1 MVSPILEL
9 TNINKSFGHVHAN
22 KNINLTI
29 NKGTIH
35 GIIGENGA
43 GKSTLMSIV
52 FGLYQANSGKIK
64 INEKEI
70 KLKSPRDSIL
80 NGIGMVHQHFMLVEN
95 FTVLENIILG
105 FEGETVFG
113 EKLETAKKDLEKL
126 CETYN
131 FNIDLDATISDLSV
145 GFRQRVE
152 ILKSLYRGAEI
163 LILDEPTGVLTPQE
177 VDELFKILR
186 SLKEEGK
193 TIVLITHKLIEI
205 MDLTSEVS
213 VMRQGEMVGHTKTQD
228 TNKEKLAEMM
238 VGRNVLLRVDK
249 TEIKKGD
256 PIFRVNELSVKDDLD
271 VTRVKNVNLEICS
284 GEILGIA
291 GVTGNG
297 QTELLEA
304 LSGIRKVE
312 SGNIRLFGEK
322 ISDKHSFL
330 NPRMLKARGLAHV
343 PEDRQRMGLIGDFKA
358 YENLIFGYHDQEP
371 FSKSS
376 ILNHKEI
383 TEYSNRVMQEYD
395 VRPNSPN
402 LITSNFSGGNQQ
414 KIILSRELNENPK
427 VLLVGQ
433 PTRGVDI
440 GAIEFIHQ
448 RLINMRDKGAAILL
462 ASVELD
468 EILSLSDRIIVMFD
482 GKIVGEKIN
491 KNITDRELGL
501 LMAGV
506 TEWAILLLIN
516 QRYLGGYLT

>member
-22 KNINLTI
+22 KDINLTI

-52 FGLYQANSGKIK
+52 FGLYQANSGEIK
-64 INEKEI
+64 INGKEI
-70 KLKSPRDSIL
+70 KLKSPKDSIV

-113 EKLETAKKDLEKL
+113 AKLEKAKEDLIKL

-131 FNIDLDATISDLSV
+131 FDIDLDATISDLSV

-186 SLKEEGK
+186 SLKDEGK

-205 MDLTSEVS
+205 MDLTSQVS
-213 VMRQGEMVGHTKTQD
+213 VMRQGEMVGHTKTEK

-238 VGRNVLLRVDK
+238 VGRSVLLRVDK
-249 TEIKKGD
+249 SEAKKGEVVFKVD
-256 PIFRVNELSVKDDLD
+256 DLSVKDDLD
-271 VTRVKNVNLEICS
+271 VIRVKNINLEIRS

-312 SGNIRLFGEK
+312 SGSIELFNKK
-322 ISDKHSFL
+322 ISDKQNYL
-330 NPRMLKARGLAHV
+330 NPKQLKAKGLAHV
-343 PEDRQRMGLIGDFKA
+343 PEDRQRMGLISDFKA

-383 TEYSNRVMQEYD
+383 HQHSNKVMQEYD

-448 RLINMRDKGAAILL
+448 RLIDMRDKGAAILL

-468 EILSLSDRIIVMFD
+468 EVLSLSDRIVVMFD
-482 GKIVGEKIN
+482 GKIVGEKDN
-491 KNITDRELGL
+491 KNVTDRELGL

-506 TEWAILLLIN
+506 TE
-516 QRYLGGYLT
+516 

>member
-9 TNINKSFGHVHAN
+9 KDINKSFGHVQAN

-29 NKGTIH
+29 NHGTIH

-52 FGLYQANSGKIK
+52 YGLYQADTGSISVNG
-64 INEKEI
+64 KEI
-70 KLKSPRDSIL
+70 KLRSPRDSIES
-80 NGIGMVHQHFMLVEN
+80 GIGMVHQHFMLVEN
-95 FTVLENIILG
+95 FTVLENIVLG
-105 FEGETVFG
+105 FEGEFVFG
-113 EKLETAKKDLEKL
+113 EKLKKAKKDLRNLCDTYKL
-126 CETYN
+126 
-131 FNIDLDATISDLSV
+131 NIDLDSVISDLSV

-163 LILDEPTGVLTPQE
+163 FILDEPTGVLTPQE

-186 SLKEEGK
+186 SLKDEGK
-193 TIVLITHKLIEI
+193 TIVLITHKLNEI

-213 VMRQGEMVGHTKTQD
+213 VMRQGEVVGHTKTID

-238 VGRNVLLRVDK
+238 VGRSVLLRLNK
-249 TEIKKGD
+249 SEPKLGD
-256 PIFRVNELSVKDDLD
+256 VVFKIENLTVKDDLD
-271 VTRVKNVNLEICS
+271 VTRVKNVSFEIRS
-284 GEILGIA
+284 GEILGLA

-312 SGNIRLFGEK
+312 SGEIYLNAEK
-322 ISDKHSFL
+322 ISDKNNL
-330 NPRMLKARGLAHV
+330 LDPRQLKEKGLAHV
-343 PEDRQRMGLIGDFKA
+343 PEDRQRMGLVTDFKA

-371 FSKSS
+371 YSQSS
-376 ILNHKEI
+376 ILKDGNI
-383 TEYSNRVMQEYD
+383 LSYSKKVMEDYD
-395 VRPNSPN
+395 VRPRSPQ

-414 KIILSRELNENPK
+414 KIILSRELNESPK
-427 VLLVGQ
+427 ILLVGQ

-448 RLINMRDKGAAILL
+448 RLIDMRDKGAAILL
-462 ASVELD
+462 VSVELD
-468 EILSLSDRIIVMFD
+468 EVLSLSDRILVMFD
-482 GKIVGEKIN
+482 GNIVGERIN
-491 KNITDRELGL
+491 KDVTDRELGL

-506 TEWAILLLIN
+506 A
-516 QRYLGGYLT
+516 

>member
-1 MVSPILEL
+1 MVSPILQL

-22 KNINLTI
+22 KDINLTI

-52 FGLYQANSGKIK
+52 YGLYQADSGTIK
-64 INEKEI
+64 VNDKVI
-70 KLKSPRDSIL
+70 KLKSPRDSIE

-95 FTVLENIILG
+95 FTVLENIVLG
-105 FEGETVFG
+105 FEGEVVFG
-113 EKLETAKKDLEKL
+113 KNLEKAKIDLKNL

-131 FNIDLDATISDLSV
+131 LNVDLDSVISDLSV

-152 ILKSLYRGAEI
+152 ILKSLYRGAEV

-193 TIVLITHKLIEI
+193 TIVLITHKLNEI

-213 VMRQGEMVGHTKTQD
+213 VMRQGEVVGHTKTEN
-228 TNKEKLAEMM
+228 TNREKLAEMM
-238 VGRNVLLRVDK
+238 VGRSVLLRINK
-249 TEIKKGD
+249 SNTQRGD
-256 PIFRVNELSVKDDLD
+256 VAFKVENLSVKDDLD
-271 VTRVKNVNLEICS
+271 VTRVKNVNLEIHA
-284 GEILGIA
+284 GEILGLA

-312 SGNIRLFGEK
+312 SGEIFLNGEK
-322 ISDKHSFL
+322 ISDSSALL
-330 NPRMLKARGLAHV
+330 NPRELKEKGLAHI
-343 PEDRQRMGLIGDFKA
+343 PEDRQRMGLVTDFKA

-371 FSKSS
+371 YSKSS
-376 ILNHKEI
+376 IMRENKILD
-383 TEYSNRVMQEYD
+383 YSKRVMEEYD
-395 VRPNSPN
+395 VRPRSPH
-402 LITSNFSGGNQQ
+402 LMTSNFSGGNQQ
-414 KIILSRELNENPK
+414 KLILSRELNENPK
-427 VLLVGQ
+427 VLLIGQ

-448 RLINMRDKGAAILL
+448 RLIDMRDKGAAILL
-462 ASVELD
+462 VSVEL
-468 EILSLSDRIIVMFD
+468 EEVLSLSDRIVVMFD
-482 GKIVGEKIN
+482 GNIVGERVN
-491 KNITDRELGL
+491 KDVTDRELGL

-506 TEWAILLLIN
+506 A
-516 QRYLGGYLT
+516 

>member
-1 MVSPILEL
+1 MVSPILQL

-52 FGLYQANSGKIK
+52 YGLYQADSGIIK
-64 INEKEI
+64 VNDKAI
-70 KLKSPRDSIL
+70 KLKSPRDSIE

-95 FTVLENIILG
+95 FTVLENIVLG
-105 FEGETVFG
+105 FEGEVVFG
-113 EKLETAKKDLEKL
+113 KNLEKAKIDLKNL

-131 FNIDLDATISDLSV
+131 LNVDLDSVISDLSV

-152 ILKSLYRGAEI
+152 ILKSLYRGAEVF
-163 LILDEPTGVLTPQE
+163 ILDEPTGVLTPQE

-193 TIVLITHKLIEI
+193 TIVLITHKLNEI

-213 VMRQGEMVGHTKTQD
+213 VMRQGEVVGHTKTEN
-228 TNKEKLAEMM
+228 TNREKLAEMM
-238 VGRNVLLRVDK
+238 VGRSVLLRINK
-249 TEIKKGD
+249 SNTQRGD
-256 PIFRVNELSVKDDLD
+256 VAFKVENLSVKDDLD
-271 VTRVKNVNLEICS
+271 VTRVKNVNLEIHA
-284 GEILGIA
+284 GEILGLA

-312 SGNIRLFGEK
+312 SGEIFLNGEK
-322 ISDKHSFL
+322 ISDSSALL
-330 NPRMLKARGLAHV
+330 NPRELKEKGLAHI
-343 PEDRQRMGLIGDFKA
+343 PEDRQRMGLVTDFKA

-371 FSKSS
+371 YSKSS
-376 ILNHKEI
+376 IMRENKILD
-383 TEYSNRVMQEYD
+383 YSKRVMEEYD
-395 VRPNSPN
+395 VRPRSPH
-402 LITSNFSGGNQQ
+402 LMTSNFSGGNQQ
-414 KIILSRELNENPK
+414 KLILSRELNENPK
-427 VLLVGQ
+427 VLLIGQ

-448 RLINMRDKGAAILL
+448 RLIDMRDKGAAILL
-462 ASVELD
+462 VSVEL
-468 EILSLSDRIIVMFD
+468 EEVLSLSDRIVVMFD
-482 GKIVGEKIN
+482 GNIVGERVN
-491 KNITDRELGL
+491 KDVTDRELGL

-506 TEWAILLLIN
+506 A
-516 QRYLGGYLT
+516 

>member
-9 TNINKSFGHVHAN
+9 SNINKSFGHVHAN
-22 KNINLTI
+22 KDINLTI

-52 FGLYQANSGKIK
+52 YGLYQADSGHIKVSGKE
-64 INEKEI
+64 IN
-70 KLKSPRDSIL
+70 LKSPRDSIE

-95 FTVLENIILG
+95 FTVLENIVLG
-105 FEGETVFG
+105 FEGELIFG
-113 EKLETAKKDLEKL
+113 KNLEKAKTDLKNL
-126 CETYN
+126 CDTYN
-131 FNIDLDATISDLSV
+131 LNVDLDSIISDLSV

-152 ILKSLYRGAEI
+152 ILKSLYRGAEVF
-163 LILDEPTGVLTPQE
+163 ILDEPTGVLTPQE

-193 TIVLITHKLIEI
+193 TIVLITHKLNEI

-213 VMRQGEMVGHTKTQD
+213 VMRQGEVVGHTKTEN
-228 TNKEKLAEMM
+228 TNREKLAEMM
-238 VGRNVLLRVDK
+238 VGRSVLLRINKSKV
-249 TEIKKGD
+249 EKGD
-256 PIFRVNELSVKDDLD
+256 VVFNVKNLTVKDDLE
-271 VTRVKNVNLEICS
+271 VKRVKNVNLEIHA
-284 GEILGIA
+284 GEILGLA

-312 SGNIRLFGEK
+312 SGEIYLNNEK
-322 ISDKHSFL
+322 ISDNSGLL
-330 NPRMLKARGLAHV
+330 NPRELKEKGLAHV
-343 PEDRQRMGLIGDFKA
+343 PEDRQRMGLVTDFKA

-371 FSKSS
+371 YSKSS
-376 ILNHKEI
+376 IMKENQI
-383 TEYSNRVMQEYD
+383 LDYSKKVMEEYD
-395 VRPNSPN
+395 VRPRSPN
-402 LITSNFSGGNQQ
+402 LMTSNFSGGNQQ
-414 KIILSRELNENPK
+414 KLILSRELNESPK

-448 RLINMRDKGAAILL
+448 RLIDMRDKGAAILL
-462 ASVELD
+462 VSVEL
-468 EILSLSDRIIVMFD
+468 EEVLSLSDRIVVMFD
-482 GKIVGEKIN
+482 GNIVGERIN
-491 KNITDRELGL
+491 KDVTDRELGL

-506 TEWAILLLIN
+506 A
-516 QRYLGGYLT
+516 

>member
-9 TNINKSFGHVHAN
+9 KNINKSFGHVQAN
-22 KNINLTI
+22 KNINLKITQ
-29 NKGTIH
+29 GTIH

-52 FGLYQANSGKIK
+52 YGLYQADSGTISVSG
-64 INEKEI
+64 KEI
-70 KLKSPRDSIL
+70 KLKSPRDSIES
-80 NGIGMVHQHFMLVEN
+80 GIGMVHQHFMLVEN
-95 FTVLENIILG
+95 FTVLENIVLG
-105 FEGETVFG
+105 FEGEFVFG
-113 EKLETAKKDLEKL
+113 EKLKKAKQDLKNLCDTYKL
-126 CETYN
+126 
-131 FNIDLDATISDLSV
+131 NIDLDSVISDLSV

-163 LILDEPTGVLTPQE
+163 FILDEPTGVLTPQE

-193 TIVLITHKLIEI
+193 TIVLITHKLNEI

-213 VMRQGEMVGHTKTQD
+213 VMRQGEVVGHTKTTD

-238 VGRNVLLRVDK
+238 VGRSVLLRLNK
-249 TEIKKGD
+249 AEAKLGD
-256 PIFRVNELSVKDDLD
+256 VVFKVENLTVKDDLD
-271 VTRVKNVNLEICS
+271 VTRVKNVNLEIRA
-284 GEILGIA
+284 GEILGLA

-312 SGNIRLFGEK
+312 SGAIYLNDEK
-322 ISDKHSFL
+322 ISDKDNL
-330 NPRMLKARGLAHV
+330 LDPRKLKEKGLAHV
-343 PEDRQRMGLIGDFKA
+343 PEDRQRMGLVTDFKA

-371 FSKSS
+371 YSKSS
-376 ILNHKEI
+376 ILKDNDI
-383 TEYSNRVMQEYD
+383 LSYSKKVMEEYD
-395 VRPNSPN
+395 VRPRSPQ

-427 VLLVGQ
+427 ILLVGQ

-448 RLINMRDKGAAILL
+448 RLIDMRDKGAAILL
-462 ASVELD
+462 VSVELD
-468 EILSLSDRIIVMFD
+468 EVLSLSDRILVMFD
-482 GKIVGEKIN
+482 GNIVGERIN
-491 KNITDRELGL
+491 KDVTDRELGL

-506 TEWAILLLIN
+506 A
-516 QRYLGGYLT
+516 

>member
-9 TNINKSFGHVHAN
+9 KDINKSFGHVHAN
-22 KNINLTI
+22 KNINLQI

-52 FGLYQANSGKIK
+52 FGLYQADSGTISINDKIVK
-64 INEKEI
+64 I
-70 KLKSPRDSIL
+70 KSPRDSIIS
-80 NGIGMVHQHFMLVEN
+80 GIGMVHQHFMLVEN
-95 FTVLENIILG
+95 FSVLENIILG
-105 FEGETVFG
+105 FEGELVFG
-113 EKLETAKKDLEKL
+113 KNLKKAKKDLKNL
-126 CETYN
+126 CDTYN
-131 FNIDLDATISDLSV
+131 LNIDLDSIISDLSV

-186 SLKEEGK
+186 SLKKEGK
-193 TIVLITHKLIEI
+193 TIVLITHKLNEI

-213 VMRQGEMVGHTKTQD
+213 VMRQGKMVGYKKTKS
-228 TNKEKLAEMM
+228 TNKEDLAEMM
-238 VGRNVLLRVDK
+238 VGRSVLLRINKSSAKQGKAV
-249 TEIKKGD
+249 
-256 PIFRVNELSVKDDLD
+256 FSVNDLVVKDDLD
-271 VTRVKNVNLEICS
+271 LTRVKNVSFDIHE
-284 GEILGIA
+284 GEILGLA

-304 LSGIRKVE
+304 LSGIRKIE
-312 SGNIRLFGEK
+312 SGEIQLFNETISNKNNFLDPKSLKEK
-322 ISDKHSFL
+322 
-330 NPRMLKARGLAHV
+330 GLAHV
-343 PEDRQRMGLIGDFKA
+343 PEDRQRMGLVTDFKA
-358 YENLIFGYHDQEP
+358 YENLIFGYHHQEP

-376 ILNHKEI
+376 ILKEKEI
-383 TEYSNRVMQEYD
+383 LSFSKKVMEEYD
-395 VRPNSPN
+395 VRPSTPS

-427 VLLVGQ
+427 ILLVGQ

-448 RLINMRDKGAAILL
+448 RLIDMRDKGAAILL
-462 ASVELD
+462 VSVELD
-468 EILSLSDRIIVMFD
+468 EVLSLSDRIVVMFD
-482 GKIVGEKIN
+482 GQIVGEKIN
-491 KNITDRELGL
+491 KNVTDRELGL

-506 TEWAILLLIN
+506 A
-516 QRYLGGYLT
+516 

>member
-9 TNINKSFGHVHAN
+9 KNINKSFGHVHAN

-52 FGLYQANSGKIK
+52 YGLYQADSGKILV
-64 INEKEI
+64 NEKEI
-70 KLKSPRDSIL
+70 KLRSPRDSIE

-105 FEGETVFG
+105 FEGELIFG
-113 EKLETAKKDLEKL
+113 KNLDKAKSDLKKL
-126 CETYN
+126 CESYKL
-131 FNIDLDATISDLSV
+131 NIDLDSVISDLSV
-145 GFRQRVE
+145 GIRQRIE
-152 ILKSLYRGAEI
+152 ILKSLYRGAEV

-193 TIVLITHKLIEI
+193 TIVLITHKLNEI

-213 VMRQGEMVGHTKTQD
+213 VMRQGEVVGHTN
-228 TNKEKLAEMM
+228 TNNTDKEKLAEMM
-238 VGRNVLLRVDK
+238 VGRSVLLRINK
-249 TEIKKGD
+249 SEAKKGD
-256 PIFRVNELSVKDDLD
+256 VVFSVRDLVVKDDLD
-271 VTRVKNVNLEICS
+271 VTRVKKISLDIHA
-284 GEILGIA
+284 GEILGLA

-312 SGNIRLFGEK
+312 SGEIHLFDDK
-322 ISDKHSFL
+322 ISDQDNYL
-330 NPRMLKARGLAHV
+330 NPRDLKEKGLAHI
-343 PEDRQRMGLIGDFKA
+343 PEDRQRMGLVTEFKA
-358 YENLIFGYHDQEP
+358 HENLIFGYHHQEP
-371 FSKSS
+371 YSKSS
-376 ILNHKEI
+376 ILQEKEI
-383 TEYSNRVMQEYD
+383 MSFSKKVMEEYD
-395 VRPNSPN
+395 VRPTSPN

-427 VLLVGQ
+427 VLLIGQ

-448 RLINMRDKGAAILL
+448 RLIDMRDKGAAILL
-462 ASVELD
+462 VSVEL
-468 EILSLSDRIIVMFD
+468 EEVLSLSDRIIVMFD
-482 GKIVGEKIN
+482 GNIVGEKIN
-491 KNITDRELGL
+491 KDVTDRDLGL

-506 TEWAILLLIN
+506 A
-516 QRYLGGYLT
+516 

>member
-9 TNINKSFGHVHAN
+9 TNINKSFGHVQAN
-22 KNINLTI
+22 KNINLII

-52 FGLYQANSGKIK
+52 YGLYQADSGKIRV
-64 INEKEI
+64 NEKEI
-70 KLKSPRDSIL
+70 KLKSPRDSIES
-80 NGIGMVHQHFMLVEN
+80 GIGMVHQHFMLVEN

-105 FEGETVFG
+105 FEGELVFG
-113 EKLETAKKDLEKL
+113 KNLEKAKNELKNL
-126 CETYN
+126 CDTYKL
-131 FNIDLDATISDLSV
+131 NIDLDSIISDLSV

-163 LILDEPTGVLTPQE
+163 FILDEPTGVLTPQE

-193 TIVLITHKLIEI
+193 TIVLITHKLNEI

-213 VMRQGEMVGHTKTQD
+213 VMRQGEMVGHTKTET

-238 VGRNVLLRVDK
+238 VGRNVLLRINK
-249 TEIKKGD
+249 SEAKKGD
-256 PIFRVNELSVKDDLD
+256 IIFSVKNLTVKDDLGI
-271 VTRVKNVNLEICS
+271 TRVKNVSLDIHA
-284 GEILGIA
+284 GEILGLA

-297 QTELLEA
+297 QTEFLEA

-312 SGNIRLFGEK
+312 SGEIHLRGEK
-322 ISDKHSFL
+322 IADQKTYL
-330 NPRMLKARGLAHV
+330 DPRNLKEKGLAHI
-343 PEDRQRMGLIGDFKA
+343 PEDRQRMGLITDFKA

-371 FSKSS
+371 YSKSS
-376 ILNHKEI
+376 IFNEKEI
-383 TEYSNRVMQEYD
+383 ISYSQRVMEEYD
-395 VRPNSPN
+395 VRPTSPQ

-414 KIILSRELNENPK
+414 KIILSRELKENPK
-427 VLLVGQ
+427 VLLIGQ

-448 RLINMRDKGAAILL
+448 RLIDMRNKGTAILL
-462 ASVELD
+462 VSVELD
-468 EILSLSDRIIVMFD
+468 EVLSLSDRIAVMFD
-482 GKIVGEKIN
+482 GNIVGEKIN
-491 KNITDRELGL
+491 KDVTDRELGL

-506 TEWAILLLIN
+506 A
-516 QRYLGGYLT
+516 

>member
-52 FGLYQANSGKIK
+52 FGLYQANSGSIK
-64 INEKEI
+64 VNGKEI
-70 KLKSPRDSIL
+70 NLRSPKDSII

-105 FEGETVFG
+105 FEGELVFG
-113 EKLETAKKDLEKL
+113 KNLEKAKKNLEKL
-126 CETYN
+126 CDTYKL
-131 FNIDLDATISDLSV
+131 NIDLNSTISDLSV

-213 VMRQGEMVGHTKTQD
+213 VMRQGEMVGHTKTEN
-228 TNKEKLAEMM
+228 TNKEQLAEMM
-238 VGRNVLLRVDK
+238 VGRSVLLRLNKSDAQ
-249 TEIKKGD
+249 TGD
-256 PIFRVNELSVKDDLD
+256 VVFKVENLTVKDDLD
-271 VTRVKNVNLEICS
+271 ITRVKNVNLEIRA
-284 GEILGIA
+284 GEILGLA

-312 SGNIRLFGEK
+312 SGAIYLDEK
-322 ISDKHSFL
+322 KVSDSQNYL
-330 NPRMLKARGLAHV
+330 DPRELKEKGLAHV
-343 PEDRQRMGLIGDFKA
+343 PEDRQRMGLVTDFKA
-358 YENLIFGYHDQEP
+358 YENLIFGYHDQQP

-376 ILNHKEI
+376 ILNHRDIISHSKKIME
-383 TEYSNRVMQEYD
+383 QYD
-395 VRPNSPN
+395 VRPQSPN

-448 RLINMRDKGAAILL
+448 RLIDMRDKGAAILL
-462 ASVELD
+462 VSVELD
-468 EILSLSDRIIVMFD
+468 EVLSLSDRIVVMFD
-482 GKIVGEKIN
+482 GNIVGEKEN
-491 KNITDRELGL
+491 KNVTDRELGL

-506 TEWAILLLIN
+506 V
-516 QRYLGGYLT
+516 

>member
-9 TNINKSFGHVHAN
+9 KNINKSFGHVQAN

-29 NKGTIH
+29 KRGTIH

-52 FGLYQANSGKIK
+52 YGLYQADTGSINVSG
-64 INEKEI
+64 KEI
-70 KLKSPRDSIL
+70 KLRSPRDSIES
-80 NGIGMVHQHFMLVEN
+80 GIGMVHQHFMLVEN
-95 FTVLENIILG
+95 FTVLENIVLG
-105 FEGETVFG
+105 FEGEFVFG
-113 EKLETAKKDLEKL
+113 EKLKKAKQDLRKL
-126 CETYN
+126 CDTYKL
-131 FNIDLDATISDLSV
+131 NIDLESVISDLSV

-163 LILDEPTGVLTPQE
+163 FILDEPTGVLTPQE

-193 TIVLITHKLIEI
+193 TIVLITHKLNEI

-213 VMRQGEMVGHTKTQD
+213 VMRQGEVVGHTKTTD

-238 VGRNVLLRVDK
+238 VGRSVLLRLNK
-249 TEIKKGD
+249 SEAKLGD
-256 PIFRVNELSVKDDLD
+256 VVFKVENLSVKDDLD
-271 VTRVKNVNLEICS
+271 VTRVKNVNFEIRS
-284 GEILGIA
+284 GEILGLA

-312 SGNIRLFGEK
+312 SGAIYLNDEK
-322 ISDKHSFL
+322 ISDKDNL
-330 NPRMLKARGLAHV
+330 LDPRELKEKGLAHV
-343 PEDRQRMGLIGDFKA
+343 PEDRQRMGLVTGFKA

-371 FSKSS
+371 YSKSS
-376 ILNHKEI
+376 ILRDGDILSFSKK
-383 TEYSNRVMQEYD
+383 VMEEYD
-395 VRPNSPN
+395 VRPRSPQ

-427 VLLVGQ
+427 ILLVGQ

-448 RLINMRDKGAAILL
+448 RLIDMRDKGAAILL
-462 ASVELD
+462 VSVELD
-468 EILSLSDRIIVMFD
+468 EVLSLSDRILVMFD
-482 GKIVGEKIN
+482 GNIVGERVN
-491 KNITDRELGL
+491 KDVTDRDLGL

-506 TEWAILLLIN
+506 A
-516 QRYLGGYLT
+516 

>member
-9 TNINKSFGHVHAN
+9 TNINKSFGHVQAN
-22 KNINLTI
+22 KNINLKI

-52 FGLYQANSGKIK
+52 FGLYQANSGSIK
-64 INEKEI
+64 INGKEI
-70 KLKSPRDSIL
+70 NLRSPRDSIV

-113 EKLETAKKDLEKL
+113 EKLANAKKDLEEL
-126 CETYN
+126 CKTYN
-131 FNIDLDATISDLSV
+131 FNIDLDATIADLSV

-186 SLKEEGK
+186 SLKDEGK

-228 TNKEKLAEMM
+228 TNKEKLAEMI
-238 VGRNVLLRVDK
+238 VGRSVLLRVDK
-249 TEIKKGD
+249 KEIKKGEV
-256 PIFRVNELSVKDDLD
+256 IFKVNNLSVKDDLD
-271 VTRVKNVNLEICS
+271 VVRVKNINLEIRS

-312 SGNIRLFGEK
+312 SGNIQLFGEK
-322 ISDKHSFL
+322 ISDQENFL
-330 NPRMLKARGLAHV
+330 NPRMLKEKGLAHV
-343 PEDRQRMGLIGDFKA
+343 PEDRQRMGLISDFKA
-358 YENLIFGYHDQEP
+358 HENLIFGYHDQEP
-371 FSKSS
+371 FSKSAV
-376 ILNHKEI
+376 LNSQEI
-383 TEYSNRVMQEYD
+383 IEYSSKIMQEYD

-448 RLINMRDKGAAILL
+448 RLIDMRDRGAAILL

-482 GKIVGEKIN
+482 GKIVGEKEN
-491 KNITDRELGL
+491 KNVTDRELGL

-506 TEWAILLLIN
+506 A
-516 QRYLGGYLT
+516 

>member
-1 MVSPILEL
+1 MASPILEL
-9 TNINKSFGHVHAN
+9 SNINKSFGHVQAN
-22 KNINLTI
+22 KDVTLTI

-52 FGLYQANSGKIK
+52 YGFYQADSGTIS
-64 INEKEI
+64 INGKTI
-70 KLKSPRDSIL
+70 NLKSPRDSIVS
-80 NGIGMVHQHFMLVEN
+80 GIGMVHQHFMLVEN

-105 FEGETVFG
+105 FEGELVFG
-113 EKLETAKKDLEKL
+113 KKLEKAKKNLKNL
-126 CETYN
+126 CETYKL
-131 FNIDLDATISDLSV
+131 NIDLDSVISDLSV

-186 SLKEEGK
+186 SLQQEGK
-193 TIVLITHKLIEI
+193 TIVLITHKLNEI

-213 VMRQGEMVGHTKTQD
+213 VMRQGEMVGHKKTES

-238 VGRNVLLRVDK
+238 VGRSVLLRINK
-249 TEIKKGD
+249 TEAKKGD
-256 PIFRVNELSVKDDLD
+256 VVFRVNNLQVKDGLD
-271 VTRVKNVNLEICS
+271 VMRVKDVNLEIHE
-284 GEILGIA
+284 GEILGLA

-304 LSGIRKVE
+304 LSGIRKIE
-312 SGNIRLFGEK
+312 SGEIQLFNEI
-322 ISDKHSFL
+322 ISNQNNFL
-330 NPRMLKARGLAHV
+330 NPKDLKEKGLAHV
-343 PEDRQRMGLIGDFKA
+343 PEDRQRMGLITDFKA
-358 YENLIFGYHDQEP
+358 YENLIFGYHHQEP

-376 ILNHKEI
+376 ILKEKDI
-383 TEYSNRVMQEYD
+383 LTYSKKVMEEYD
-395 VRPNSPN
+395 VRPQSPN

-414 KIILSRELNENPK
+414 KIILSRELNESPK

-448 RLINMRDKGAAILL
+448 RLIDMRNKGTAILL
-462 ASVELD
+462 VSVEL
-468 EILSLSDRIIVMFD
+468 EEVLSLSDRIVVMFD
-482 GKIVGEKIN
+482 GKIVGERVN
-491 KNITDRELGL
+491 KDVTDREIGL
-501 LMAGV
+501 LMAGI
-506 TEWAILLLIN
+506 A
-516 QRYLGGYLT
+516 

>member
-1 MVSPILEL
+1 MVSPILQL

-22 KNINLTI
+22 KDINLTI

-52 FGLYQANSGKIK
+52 YGLYQADSGTIK
-64 INEKEI
+64 VNDKVI
-70 KLKSPRDSIL
+70 KLKSPRDSIE

-95 FTVLENIILG
+95 FTVLENIVLG
-105 FEGETVFG
+105 FEGEVVFG
-113 EKLETAKKDLEKL
+113 KNLEKAKIDLKNL

-131 FNIDLDATISDLSV
+131 LNVDLDSVISDLSV

-152 ILKSLYRGAEI
+152 ILKSLYRGAEVF
-163 LILDEPTGVLTPQE
+163 ILDEPTGVLTPQE

-193 TIVLITHKLIEI
+193 TIVLITHKLNEI

-213 VMRQGEMVGHTKTQD
+213 VMRQGEVVGHTKTEN
-228 TNKEKLAEMM
+228 TNREKLAEMM
-238 VGRNVLLRVDK
+238 VGRSVLLRINK
-249 TEIKKGD
+249 SNTQRGD
-256 PIFRVNELSVKDDLD
+256 VAFKVENLSVKDDLD
-271 VTRVKNVNLEICS
+271 VIRVKNVNLEIHA
-284 GEILGIA
+284 GEILGLA

-312 SGNIRLFGEK
+312 SGEIFLNGEK
-322 ISDKHSFL
+322 ISDSSALL
-330 NPRMLKARGLAHV
+330 NPRELKEKGLAHI
-343 PEDRQRMGLIGDFKA
+343 PEDRQRMGLVTDFKA

-371 FSKSS
+371 YSKSS
-376 ILNHKEI
+376 IMRENKILD
-383 TEYSNRVMQEYD
+383 YSKRVMEEYD
-395 VRPNSPN
+395 VRPRSPH
-402 LITSNFSGGNQQ
+402 LMTSNFSGGNQQ
-414 KIILSRELNENPK
+414 KLILSRELNENPK
-427 VLLVGQ
+427 VLLIGQ

-448 RLINMRDKGAAILL
+448 RLIDMRDKGAAILL
-462 ASVELD
+462 VSVEL
-468 EILSLSDRIIVMFD
+468 EEVLSLSDRIVVMFD
-482 GKIVGEKIN
+482 GNIVGERVN
-491 KNITDRELGL
+491 KDVTDRELGL

-506 TEWAILLLIN
+506 A
-516 QRYLGGYLT
+516 

>member
-1 MVSPILEL
+1 MVSPILQL

-22 KNINLTI
+22 KDINLTI

-52 FGLYQANSGKIK
+52 YGLYQADSGIIK
-64 INEKEI
+64 VNDKVI
-70 KLKSPRDSIL
+70 KLKSPRDSIE

-95 FTVLENIILG
+95 FTVLENIVLG
-105 FEGETVFG
+105 FEGEVVFG
-113 EKLETAKKDLEKL
+113 KNLEKAKIDLKNL

-131 FNIDLDATISDLSV
+131 LNVDLDSVISDLSV

-152 ILKSLYRGAEI
+152 ILKSLYRGAEVF
-163 LILDEPTGVLTPQE
+163 ILDEPTGVLTPQE

-193 TIVLITHKLIEI
+193 TIVLITHKLNEI

-213 VMRQGEMVGHTKTQD
+213 VMRQGEVVGHTKTEN
-228 TNKEKLAEMM
+228 TNREKLAEMM
-238 VGRNVLLRVDK
+238 VGRSVLLRINK
-249 TEIKKGD
+249 SNTQRGD
-256 PIFRVNELSVKDDLD
+256 VAFKVENLSVKDDLD
-271 VTRVKNVNLEICS
+271 VTRVKNVNLEIHA
-284 GEILGIA
+284 GEILGLA

-312 SGNIRLFGEK
+312 SGEIFLDGEK
-322 ISDKHSFL
+322 ISDSSALL
-330 NPRMLKARGLAHV
+330 NPRELKEKGLAHI
-343 PEDRQRMGLIGDFKA
+343 PEDRQRMGLVTDFKA

-371 FSKSS
+371 YSKSS
-376 ILNHKEI
+376 IMRENKILD
-383 TEYSNRVMQEYD
+383 YSKRVMEEYD
-395 VRPNSPN
+395 VRPRSPH
-402 LITSNFSGGNQQ
+402 LMTSNFSGGNQQ
-414 KIILSRELNENPK
+414 KLILSRELNENPK
-427 VLLVGQ
+427 VLLIGQ

-448 RLINMRDKGAAILL
+448 RLIDMRDKGAAILL
-462 ASVELD
+462 VSVEL
-468 EILSLSDRIIVMFD
+468 EEVLSLSDRIVVMFD
-482 GKIVGEKIN
+482 GNIVGERIN
-491 KNITDRELGL
+491 KDVTDRELGL

-506 TEWAILLLIN
+506 A
-516 QRYLGGYLT
+516 

>member
-9 TNINKSFGHVHAN
+9 KNINKSFGHVQAN
-22 KNINLTI
+22 KNINLKITQ
-29 NKGTIH
+29 GTIH

-52 FGLYQANSGKIK
+52 YGLYQADSGTISVSG
-64 INEKEI
+64 KEI
-70 KLKSPRDSIL
+70 KLKSPRDSIES
-80 NGIGMVHQHFMLVEN
+80 GIGMVHQHFMLVEN
-95 FTVLENIILG
+95 FTVLENIVLG
-105 FEGETVFG
+105 FEGEFVFG
-113 EKLETAKKDLEKL
+113 EKLKKAKQDLKNLCDTYKL
-126 CETYN
+126 
-131 FNIDLDATISDLSV
+131 NIDLDSVISDLSV

-163 LILDEPTGVLTPQE
+163 FILDEPTGVLTPQE

-193 TIVLITHKLIEI
+193 TIVLITHKLNEI

-213 VMRQGEMVGHTKTQD
+213 VMRQGEVVGHTKTTD

-238 VGRNVLLRVDK
+238 VGRSVLLRLNK
-249 TEIKKGD
+249 AEAKLGD
-256 PIFRVNELSVKDDLD
+256 VVFKVENLTVKDDLD
-271 VTRVKNVNLEICS
+271 VTRVKNVNLEIRA
-284 GEILGIA
+284 GEILGLA

-312 SGNIRLFGEK
+312 SGAIYLNDEK
-322 ISDKHSFL
+322 ISDKDNL
-330 NPRMLKARGLAHV
+330 LDPRELKEKGLAHV
-343 PEDRQRMGLIGDFKA
+343 PEDRQRMGLVTDFKA

-371 FSKSS
+371 YSKSS
-376 ILNHKEI
+376 ILKDNDI
-383 TEYSNRVMQEYD
+383 LSYSQKVMEEYD
-395 VRPNSPN
+395 VRPRSPQ

-427 VLLVGQ
+427 ILLVGQ

-448 RLINMRDKGAAILL
+448 RLIDMRDKGAAILL
-462 ASVELD
+462 VSVELD
-468 EILSLSDRIIVMFD
+468 EVLSLSDRILVMFD
-482 GKIVGEKIN
+482 GNIVG
-491 KNITDRELGL
+491 
-501 LMAGV
+501 
-506 TEWAILLLIN
+506 
-516 QRYLGGYLT
+516 

>member
-22 KNINLTI
+22 KNINLKI

-52 FGLYQANSGKIK
+52 FGLYQANSGTIK
-64 INEKEI
+64 VNGKEI
-70 KLKSPRDSIL
+70 NLKSPKDSII

-105 FEGETVFG
+105 FEGELVFG
-113 EKLETAKKDLEKL
+113 KNLEKAKKDLKNLCDTYKL
-126 CETYN
+126 
-131 FNIDLDATISDLSV
+131 NIDLNSTISDLSV

-186 SLKEEGK
+186 SLNEEGK

-213 VMRQGEMVGHTKTQD
+213 VMRQGEMVGHTKTKD
-228 TNKEKLAEMM
+228 TNKEQLAEMM
-238 VGRNVLLRVDK
+238 VGRSVLLRLEKSQVK
-249 TEIKKGD
+249 TGD
-256 PIFRVNELSVKDDLD
+256 VVFKVEDLTVKDDLD
-271 VTRVKNVNLEICS
+271 VIRVKNVNLKIRA
-284 GEILGIA
+284 GEILGLA

-312 SGNIRLFGEK
+312 SGEIYLGGKKVSDSQNFLDPRELKEK
-322 ISDKHSFL
+322 
-330 NPRMLKARGLAHV
+330 GLAHV
-343 PEDRQRMGLIGDFKA
+343 PEDRQRMGLVTDFKA
-358 YENLIFGYHDQEP
+358 YENLIFGYHDQKP

-376 ILNHKEI
+376 ILNHRDIIAHSKKIME
-383 TEYSNRVMQEYD
+383 EYD
-395 VRPNSPN
+395 VRPQSPN

-448 RLINMRDKGAAILL
+448 RLIDMRDRGAAILL
-462 ASVELD
+462 VSVELD
-468 EILSLSDRIIVMFD
+468 EVLSLSDRIVVMFD
-482 GKIVGEKIN
+482 GKIVGEKEN
-491 KNITDRELGL
+491 KNVTDRELGL

-506 TEWAILLLIN
+506 V
-516 QRYLGGYLT
+516 

>member
-9 TNINKSFGHVHAN
+9 KNINKSFGHVQAN
-22 KNINLTI
+22 KNINLKITQ
-29 NKGTIH
+29 GTIH

-52 FGLYQANSGKIK
+52 YGLYQADSGTISVSG
-64 INEKEI
+64 KEI
-70 KLKSPRDSIL
+70 KLKSPRDSIES
-80 NGIGMVHQHFMLVEN
+80 GIGMVHQHFMLVEN
-95 FTVLENIILG
+95 FTVLENIVLG
-105 FEGETVFG
+105 FEGEFVFG
-113 EKLETAKKDLEKL
+113 EKLKKAKQDLKNLCDTYKL
-126 CETYN
+126 
-131 FNIDLDATISDLSV
+131 NIDLDSVISDLSV

-163 LILDEPTGVLTPQE
+163 FILDEPTGVLTPQE

-193 TIVLITHKLIEI
+193 TIVLITHKLNEI

-213 VMRQGEMVGHTKTQD
+213 VMRQGEVVGHTKTTD

-238 VGRNVLLRVDK
+238 VGRSVLLRLNK
-249 TEIKKGD
+249 AEARLGD
-256 PIFRVNELSVKDDLD
+256 VVFKVENLTVKDDLD
-271 VTRVKNVNLEICS
+271 VTRVKNVNFEIRS
-284 GEILGIA
+284 GEILGLA

-312 SGNIRLFGEK
+312 SGAIYLNDEK
-322 ISDKHSFL
+322 ISDKDNL
-330 NPRMLKARGLAHV
+330 LDPRELKEKGLAHV
-343 PEDRQRMGLIGDFKA
+343 PEDRQRMGLVTDFKA

-371 FSKSS
+371 YSKSS
-376 ILNHKEI
+376 ILRDGDILSFSKK
-383 TEYSNRVMQEYD
+383 VMEEYD
-395 VRPNSPN
+395 VRPRSPQ

-427 VLLVGQ
+427 ILLVGQ

-448 RLINMRDKGAAILL
+448 RLIDMRDKGAAILL
-462 ASVELD
+462 VSVELD
-468 EILSLSDRIIVMFD
+468 EVLSLSDRILVMFD
-482 GKIVGEKIN
+482 GNIVGERVN
-491 KNITDRELGL
+491 KDVTDRDLGL

-506 TEWAILLLIN
+506 A
-516 QRYLGGYLT
+516 

>member
-9 TNINKSFGHVHAN
+9 TNINKSFGHVQAN
-22 KNINLTI
+22 KNINLKI

-52 FGLYQANSGKIK
+52 FGLYQANSGSIK
-64 INEKEI
+64 INGKEI
-70 KLKSPRDSIL
+70 NLRSPRDSIV

-113 EKLETAKKDLEKL
+113 EKLANAKKDLEKL
-126 CETYN
+126 CKTYN
-131 FNIDLDATISDLSV
+131 FNIDLDATIADLSV

-186 SLKEEGK
+186 SLKDEGK

-228 TNKEKLAEMM
+228 TNKEQLAEMM
-238 VGRNVLLRVDK
+238 VGRSVLLRVDK
-249 TEIKKGD
+249 KEIKKGEV
-256 PIFRVNELSVKDDLD
+256 IFKVNNLSVKDDLD
-271 VTRVKNVNLEICS
+271 VIRVKNINLEIRS

-312 SGNIRLFGEK
+312 SGNIQLFGEK
-322 ISDKHSFL
+322 ISDQDNFL
-330 NPRMLKARGLAHV
+330 NPRMLKEKGLAHV
-343 PEDRQRMGLIGDFKA
+343 PEDRQRMGLISDFKA
-358 YENLIFGYHDQEP
+358 HENLIFGYHDQEP
-371 FSKSS
+371 FSKSAVHCYKQS
-376 ILNHKEI
+376 QQVGHPQLQLPL
-383 TEYSNRVMQEYD
+383 S
-395 VRPNSPN
+395 SPN
-402 LITSNFSGGNQQ
+402 DHN
-414 KIILSRELNENPK
+414 
-427 VLLVGQ
+427 V
-433 PTRGVDI
+433 RG
-440 GAIEFIHQ
+440 
-448 RLINMRDKGAAILL
+448 
-462 ASVELD
+462 
-468 EILSLSDRIIVMFD
+468 
-482 GKIVGEKIN
+482 
-491 KNITDRELGL
+491 
-501 LMAGV
+501 
-506 TEWAILLLIN
+506 
-516 QRYLGGYLT
+516 

>member
-9 TNINKSFGHVHAN
+9 SNINKSFGHVHAN
-22 KNINLTI
+22 KNINLQI

-52 FGLYQANSGKIK
+52 FGLYQANSGTIK
-64 INEKEI
+64 INGKEI
-70 KLKSPRDSIL
+70 NLKSPRDSII

-113 EKLETAKKDLEKL
+113 EKLQKAKKDLEKL
-126 CETYN
+126 CQAYN

-186 SLKEEGK
+186 ALKEEGK

-213 VMRQGEMVGHTKTQD
+213 VMRQGEMVGHTKTED
-228 TNKEKLAEMM
+228 TNKEQLAEMM
-238 VGRNVLLRVDK
+238 VGRSVLLRVDK
-249 TEIKKGD
+249 KEIKKGET
-256 PIFRVNELSVKDDLD
+256 IFKVNNLSVKDDLD
-271 VTRVKNVNLEICS
+271 VTRVKDVSLEIRS

-312 SGNIRLFGEK
+312 SGKIELFGEK
-322 ISDKHSFL
+322 ISDQDNFL
-330 NPRMLKARGLAHV
+330 NPRLLKQKGLAHV
-343 PEDRQRMGLIGDFKA
+343 PEDRQRMGLITDFKA
-358 YENLIFGYHDQEP
+358 HENLIFGYHDQEP

-376 ILNHKEI
+376 ILNNREI
-383 TEYSNRVMQEYD
+383 TEYSNKVMQEYD

-448 RLINMRDKGAAILL
+448 RLIDMRDRGAAILL

-482 GKIVGEKIN
+482 GKIVGEKEN
-491 KNITDRELGL
+491 KNVTERELGL

-506 TEWAILLLIN
+506 A
-516 QRYLGGYLT
+516 